1 MVDIVFEWDV
11 KKYPPT
17 NLAAYNSLSGRTW
30 YQLDYTIEITQGPAK
45 LDFSYS
51 VGGIKRGDAQSVEY
65 SSMDSGG

>member
-17 NLAAYNSLSGRTW
+17 NLAPHVNSYGRTW
-30 YQLDYTIEITQGPAK
+30 YQLDYTVEITQGPAK

-51 VGGIKRGDAQSVEY
+51 VEGIKRGDAQSVEY
-65 SSMDSGG
+65 SSMELGR